1 MEEFS
6 FKEIREQYYKK
17 EKKWL
22 SSDDQNL
29 MKRLTGFQI
38 AERNGDYYI
47 MAQDKEQE
55 CEEIIKILWL
65 QKIVL
70 KEKDIWKKY
79 DLLIQIL
86 PQRQREAFPKTI
98 ALHQKYI
105 RIFVDG
111 RKEQMTRMR
120 HSFAALSVMLS
131 LMDKEIMDYSDMEL
145 VALMRDKTFSSTQ
158 KQYAVWFLKYI
169 YEQMPE
175 RCRFNV
181 EVSLLRKERIK
192 EDSDFYSPKEW
203 VSFINLFCDV
213 DRNIDYAYENHIF
226 AKYWLYVVLHLS
238 LAWRKADIL
247 NIPAL
252 DILGNMEMYTQ
263 EWFDNHTF
271 TLADAQRIINCV
283 KLTVEQYCVRKT
295 GARKHFNIHK
305 IALIPTAIAFI
316 ICEQW
321 RRKSGDIILFGR
333 FNVLTQRITY
343 FFHLETPFS
352 SLKANRTL
360 LSFFNEKTSE
370 INALSGQAA
379 FLTSYIRSHK
389 TTVMG
394 NGDTTTVY
402 LRSTYD
408 ERETLS
414 IGKQI
419 IDRRAFGEVYHRLL
433 VAAGE
438 EKPTFRENTSL
449 IAAMRKNI
457 PLQKAEGISG
467 VLEAI
472 AVERDALFE
481 EIYSWHENEIKEKAG
496 KLLNGELLS
505 KTNDVYCLMNGRC
518 PNPVENNCILCRYSI
533 PTTFS
538 LMLVGGELK
547 RLLTELG
554 RTAEEYRMDR
564 IRLTYQIGKLILLVK
579 EAVKE
584 MGYEYIETY
593 INQEEINGLIREQ
606 SPNMI
611 FLEELQNDTR

>member
-1 MEEFS
+1 MEELS
-6 FKEIREQYYKK
+6 FEELRKQYYKK
-17 EKKWL
+17 EKKRL
-22 SSDDQNL
+22 SLDNQSL
-29 MKRLTGFQI
+29 MKRLKGFQTV
-38 AERNGDYYI
+38 ERNGDYSI
-47 MAQDKEQE
+47 MTQDKEQE
-55 CEEIIKILWL
+55 CEEIIEILRL
-65 QKIVL
+65 QKKAL
-70 KEKDIWKKY
+70 KEKNLWKKY
-79 DLLIQIL
+79 DLLLKTL
-86 PQRQREAFPKTI
+86 PKRQREAFPETI
-98 ALHQKYI
+98 ALHQTYI

-111 RKEQMTRMR
+111 RQGQMARMT

-131 LMDKEIMDYSDMEL
+131 LMDKEIMEYSDMEL
-145 VALMRDKTFSSTQ
+145 VELMKDKTFSSTQ

-169 YEQMPE
+169 YAQIPE
-175 RCRFNV
+175 KCRFDV
-181 EVSLLRKERIK
+181 EVTLLKKERIK
-192 EDSDFYSPKEW
+192 EEDDFYSPEEW

-213 DRNIDYAYENHIF
+213 DANIDHAYESHIF

-247 NIPAL
+247 DIPAL
-252 DILGNMEMYTQ
+252 DILGDVEMYTQ
-263 EWFDNHTF
+263 EWFGSHAF

-283 KLTVEQYCVRKT
+283 KLAVEQYCVQKT
-295 GARKHFNIHK
+295 GARKHFNIHQ

-321 RRKSGDIILFGR
+321 RRKSGDTILLGK
-333 FNVLTQRITY
+333 FNVDNKRAARL
-343 FFHLETPFS
+343 FHLETPFS

-389 TTVMG
+389 TNMMG

-408 ERETLS
+408 ERETLN

-419 IDRRAFGEVYHRLL
+419 IDRGAFGEVYHRLL
-433 VAAGE
+433 AAAGE

-449 IAAMRKNI
+449 IAEMRKNI

-481 EIYSWHENEIKEKAG
+481 EIYSWREDEIKEKAG

-518 PNPVENNCILCRYSI
+518 PKPVENNCILCRYSI

-547 RLLTELG
+547 RLLAELG
-554 RTAEEYRMDR
+554 RTAEEYRVDR
-564 IRLTYQIGKLILLVK
+564 IRLTYQIGRLILLVK

-593 INQEEINGLIREQ
+593 IDQEEINELIREQ

-611 FLEELQNDTR
+611 FLEELQNDKR